1 MVGMGTSTAPVA
13 IVLSGNIIGLGAVRA
28 LGEAGIPVVLASIR
42 EEDPTVKSRHVVARL
57 SVPDPEA
64 DEEAFVAALEAAA
77 TRYPGAVLMPAA
89 DAMLVGIS
97 RHKARLERAFR
108 VACADW
114 SAAEKF
120 VDKQFT
126 YALAAAAGVP
136 VPRTVVPHSVEEL
149 ERYATDVRYPVLVK
163 PSQSHLYSEV
173 FGRKLTQVE
182 DLGELRA
189 AYGEAAARGLDV
201 MLQELIPGDDDQ
213 GTSYNCYMWDGEPL
227 LEFTSAKVRLLPHR
241 YGRPSSMVSRWIPE
255 LLEPGRAT
263 LRAAGF
269 NGYANIEFKRDPR
282 DGVHKL
288 MEVNARMNLVL
299 LLAVRSGINYPAL
312 IYRHLA
318 FREVPRPIRQTTG
331 TYWVDGGR
339 DIVAGVRAVAERR
352 TSLRDFL
359 RPYVRPHVYA
369 VFDPRDPR
377 PAVARY
383 AGYAGAALSRVA
395 SRLRPNRS

>member
-1 MVGMGTSTAPVA
+1 MKVMSPTPDPVA

-28 LGEAGIPVVLASIR
+28 LGEAGIPVVLANIR
-42 EEDPTVKSRHVVARL
+42 EQDPTVKSRHVVDRL
-57 SVPDPEA
+57 PVPDPEE

-77 TRYPGAVLMPAA
+77 PRYPGAVLMPAA
-89 DAMLVGIS
+89 DAMLIGIS
-97 RHKARLERAFR
+97 RHKARLEAATYR

-114 SAAEKF
+114 PAAEKF

-126 YALAAAAGVP
+126 YALADAAGVA
-136 VPRTVVPHSVEEL
+136 VPRTVVPHSSEEL

-182 DLGELRA
+182 DHAELRA
-189 AYGEAAARGLDV
+189 AYDEAASRGLDV
-201 MLQELIPGDDDQ
+201 MLQEMIPGDDFE
-213 GTSYNCYMWDGEPL
+213 GTSYNCYMWEGEPL
-227 LEFTSAKVRLLPHR
+227 LEFTAAKVRLLPHR

-255 LLEPGRAT
+255 LIEPGRAT

-282 DGVHKL
+282 DGIHKL
-288 MEVNARMNLVL
+288 MEVNARMNLAL

-318 FREVPRPIRQTTG
+318 FGDVPRPIRQTTG
-331 TYWVDGGR
+331 TYWIDGGR
-339 DIVAGVRAVAERR
+339 DIVAGVRAVVERR
-352 TSLRDFL
+352 ASLRDL
-359 RPYVRPHVYA
+359 LLPYARRHVYA
-369 VFDPRDPR
+369 VYERDDPG
-377 PAVARY
+377 PALARY
-383 AGYAGAALSRVA
+383 GGYASTALKRVA
-395 SRLRPNRS
+395 SRLSR

>member
-1 MVGMGTSTAPVA
+1 MSRTANPVA

-28 LGEAGIPVVLASIR
+28 LGEAGIPVVLANLR
-42 EEDPTVKSRHVVARL
+42 EQDPTVRSRHVVARL
-57 SVPDPEA
+57 SVPDPEE

-77 TRYPGAVLMPAA
+77 PRYPGAVLMPAA
-89 DAMLVGIS
+89 DAMLIGIS
-97 RHKARLERAFR
+97 RHKARLERTYH

-114 SAAEKF
+114 PAAEKF
-120 VDKQFT
+120 VDKQYT
-126 YALAAAAGVP
+126 YAMADAAGVA
-136 VPRTVVPHSVEEL
+136 VPRTVVPGSLDEL
-149 ERYATDVRYPVLVK
+149 ERYAADVRFPVLVK

-182 DLGELRA
+182 NPAELRA
-189 AYGEAAARGLDV
+189 AYEEAAAHGLDV
-201 MLQELIPGDDDQ
+201 MLQEMIPGDDFE
-213 GTSYNCYMWDGEPL
+213 GTSYNCYMWEGEPL
-227 LEFTSAKVRLLPHR
+227 LEFTAAKVRLLPHR

-255 LLEPGRAT
+255 LIEPGRAT

-288 MEVNARMNLVL
+288 MEVNARMNLAL

-318 FREVPRPIRQTTG
+318 FGEVPKPIRQTTG

-377 PAVARY
+377 PAMARY
-383 AGYAGAALSRVA
+383 AGYAGTAIQRLT
-395 SRLRPNRS
+395 SRLRPGRG